1 VRQVRVL
8 RPGGGLH
15 PGLHPGRA
23 RGLRRAVALRPLLRG
38 GAGRGGQGHD
48 GERPRRRRRGAGGRA
63 PGPHGL
69 LRKVQAEPRVPGRRR
84 HAPDAAQVLQVTAGA
99 GRVVGVGGVARRKIG
114 SATHP
119 RRLASLWAW
128 TSKTRQGEHA
138 GHWPLMCRLR
148 AVSCLA
154 TSCMCKEMAR
164 QSAVLGCLVW

>member
-48 GERPRRRRRGAGGRA
+48 GQRPHRRGAGGRA

-69 LRKVQAEPRVPGRRR
+69 LRQVQAEPRVPGRRR

-99 GRVVGVGGVARRKIG
+99 GRVVVGGGVARRKIG

-128 TSKTRQGEHA
+128 TSKTRQRRPRR
-138 GHWPLMCRLR
+138 PLAI
-148 AVSCLA
+148 AVSSPRSELLA